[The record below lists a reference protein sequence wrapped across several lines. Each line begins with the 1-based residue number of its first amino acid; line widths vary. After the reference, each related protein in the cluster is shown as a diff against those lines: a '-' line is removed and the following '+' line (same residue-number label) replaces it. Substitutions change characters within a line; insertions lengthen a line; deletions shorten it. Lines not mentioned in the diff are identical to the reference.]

1 MEVFI
6 GLVIGIL
13 IAAVISGFIIW
24 LVGKLDL
31 GLKVDSFGWAMLA
44 GLIIGILNGLVGAII
59 GETSGII
66 GALISLVISAAVILL
81 AGKML
86 KGMQVEGFTGALLAA
101 VAIAVISFL
110 LGMAA
115 LGMAGSMV
123 AG

>member
-1 MEVFI
+1 MEVLL
-6 GLVIGIL
+6 GLVIGVL
-13 IAAVISGFIIW
+13 IAAVTSGFIIW

-44 GLIIGILNGLVGAII
+44 GLIIGVLNGLVAAII
-59 GETSGII
+59 GETSGVI

>member
-1 MEVFI
+1 MEVLI

-24 LVGKLDL
+24 VVGKLNL

-44 GLIIGILNGLVGAII
+44 GLIIGVLNGLVGAII

-86 KGMQVEGFTGALLAA
+86 KGMQVDGFAGALLAA
-101 VAIAVISFL
+101 VAIAVITFL
-110 LGMAA
+110 LGMVLVSIA
-115 LGMAGSMV
+115 V
-123 AG
+123 T